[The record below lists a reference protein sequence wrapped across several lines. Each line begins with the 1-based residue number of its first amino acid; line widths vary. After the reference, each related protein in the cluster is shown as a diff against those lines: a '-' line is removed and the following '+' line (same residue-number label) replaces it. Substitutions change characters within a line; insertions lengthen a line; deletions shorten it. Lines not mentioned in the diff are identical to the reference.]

1 MDGTI
6 DVTVRQSLSQNCHT
20 PGGDP
25 MRAYVMTTGAVF
37 GLITLAHVLRII
49 AEGPH
54 LLTDPWYVLLT
65 IAAAT
70 LCLWAVRLFR
80 LTTRS

>member
-1 MDGTI
+1 
-6 DVTVRQSLSQNCHT
+6 
-20 PGGDP
+20 
-25 MRAYVMTTGAVF
+25 MTTGAVF

-54 LLTDPWYVLLT
+54 LVTEPWYVLLT
-65 IAAAT
+65 VVAAA
-70 LCLWAVRLFR
+70 LAVWAWRLLR